1 MTASGVGALAG
12 FFNASTCQAL
22 GFFRDCLQGR
32 PTDPKPRTNQ
42 KFWVLKT
49 SASAAFGENF
59 RLLTPFLEI
68 LEPMESPFKELSNA
82 PLISS

>member
-1 MTASGVGALAG
+1 MFALASRYRQVAG
-12 FFNASTCQAL
+12 EMIQN
-22 GFFRDCLQGR
+22 GEVFFRDCLQGR
-32 PTDPKPRTNQ
+32 AADPKPLT
-42 KFWVLKT
+42 KKIFWVLKT